1 MKLLNSNYEKLVLTL
16 IALALV
22 VMSLVSFFKSVDLT
36 GQDSYLKL
44 PSFSLESLGDEEVL
58 ILAKETELLPN
69 DNINILN
76 SRGELVASFR
86 IKKVIFQKKSR
97 VSIQLKSQALL
108 RGRLLNPSNTILL
121 DGWEKSRT
129 PLAIETEKGVLS
141 INFEKIAFIR
151 GEQKLILDKPFGNF
165 ESSDYRISTYQSKN
179 RFLSDSNRTE
189 RNRWTS
195 NPIEENS
202 SIYDLFTPP
211 IIYLVDGALSTT
223 LPKAPEEKI
232 KEEPFGLALISYIK
246 EKYRFKMGGW
256 IGQTP
261 YFEDLQRKV
270 SPSSIQNVRN
280 RIEVNVPYKLNPN
293 YKPGLSS
300 LIKATAEDKD
310 KLLIVEYFAV
320 QQIPNQKTGGLRS
333 VGRAMVKDFQIGGK
347 AFEIN
352 SLMED
357 VYTDQYSILLRYE
370 LKGEVSKEITISE
383 KEIGKKIIFGRR
395 SYQILEIDSNE
406 KKVVIQKNGPASSSI
421 SETTLTLP

>member
-1 MKLLNSNYEKLVLTL
+1 
-16 IALALV
+16 
-22 VMSLVSFFKSVDLT
+22 
-36 GQDSYLKL
+36 
-44 PSFSLESLGDEEVL
+44 
-58 ILAKETELLPN
+58 
-69 DNINILN
+69 
-76 SRGELVASFR
+76 
-86 IKKVIFQKKSR
+86 
-97 VSIQLKSQALL
+97 
-108 RGRLLNPSNTILL
+108 
-121 DGWEKSRT
+121 
-129 PLAIETEKGVLS
+129 
-141 INFEKIAFIR
+141 
-151 GEQKLILDKPFGNF
+151 
-165 ESSDYRISTYQSKN
+165 
-179 RFLSDSNRTE
+179 
-189 RNRWTS
+189 
-195 NPIEENS
+195 
-202 SIYDLFTPP
+202 
-211 IIYLVDGALSTT
+211 
-223 LPKAPEEKI
+223 
-232 KEEPFGLALISYIK
+232 
-246 EKYRFKMGGW
+246 
-256 IGQTP
+256 
-261 YFEDLQRKV
+261 
-270 SPSSIQNVRN
+270 
-280 RIEVNVPYKLNPN
+280 LNPN